1 MTKTFCDRCEKE
13 IKEVVKT
20 VTIKVISSEN
30 SYMCSLWEEMPAKQ
44 LCQPCFTALKLF
56 LNNK

>member
-13 IKEVVKT
+13 IVAGIVI
-20 VTIKVISSEN
+20 VQLSWSANCMAGSGYPNKV
-30 SYMCSLWEEMPAKQ
+30 
-44 LCQPCFTALKLF
+44 LCQPCFTALESF

>member
-13 IKEVVKT
+13 IVDKAFQVNTWGGELFNNIRK
-20 VTIKVISSEN
+20 
-30 SYMCSLWEEMPAKQ
+30 WEEKI
-44 LCQPCFTALKLF
+44 LCQPCFTALESF

>member
-13 IKEVVKT
+13 IKEVIKAA
-20 VTIKVISSEN
+20 TIRFISSGN
-30 SYMCSLWEEMPAKQ
+30 PYACLWDEMPKKQ
-44 LCQPCFTALKLF
+44 LCQPCFTALESF